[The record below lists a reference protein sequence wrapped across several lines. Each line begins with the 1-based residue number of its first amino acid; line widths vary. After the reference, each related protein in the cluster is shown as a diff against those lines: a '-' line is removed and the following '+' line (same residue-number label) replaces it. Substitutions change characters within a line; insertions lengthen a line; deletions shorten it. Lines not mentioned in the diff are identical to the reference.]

1 MRGLVAAS
9 QETRT
14 LSPKPGWSGL
24 IGLFCVS
31 FVLCTAEPTAF
42 AATLIWTGLGNNSII
57 LDPNN
62 WSPSQIPTTGD
73 TLIFAGTN
81 GLTPALI
88 SNNLT
93 IASMSFAAGAGAFTI
108 GGTKVFTISAGG
120 ITNNSVNLETINT
133 AITLGISQ
141 TWTASSGSM
150 SFGGV
155 VNLNNSVLTIDGS
168 FNTTISG
175 QITSGGGSL
184 TKNGTGTLTLSG
196 STANNYG
203 GTTSVNGGTLI
214 LSKLGGNAIAGPL
227 VIGDGVG
234 TDTVFLNNSNQINNK
249 AVTINSSGVLDL
261 NTNSDAIGTLTMTG
275 GSVMTE
281 TGTFTLG
288 GDVTTNAFTASATI
302 SGNFNLGANRTFTVA
317 DGAAADD
324 LVVSANIDSSGA
336 NLTKAGAGRMVL
348 SGSNLLHDVTVSAG
362 TLTLRNS
369 NALGTGATPTV
380 SSGATLELEG
390 GISIN
395 NALTLNG
402 TGVGNQGAL
411 LNVSGD
417 NTVTGAIT
425 QGSSSTIGSN
435 SGTLTI
441 SGTMNGGGGGKS
453 FDFVGAGNTT
463 VTGVISNNGSVTMDG
478 TGVLSLSAVNTYS
491 GGTTINSGTVAVN
504 NIQSLG
510 AIGVAATINA
520 GTLEVTS
527 GFTATRNFTLGST
540 TSTIQVDPGQTFNV
554 ITTISGTGTLN
565 KTGSGTLVLG
575 IPDTYIGG
583 TNISQ
588 GTVQITT
595 NNAIP
600 SIGTLTVSG
609 GTLDTQTSSDTVGP
623 VLLQSGSIIGSGT
636 LTSNTSYTV
645 QSGLI
650 SAPLAGSVPM
660 TKDTSGTVTLSGNN
674 TFTGSTTVNAGTLTL
689 AATSGS
695 ALGSTS
701 AITVNSGGTL
711 LLGASDQIN
720 NSAGMTLHG
729 GTFAKGN
736 FSEGAAGAAGIG
748 ALTLTSAGSHIDFGT
763 GTVGTL
769 SFASFSA
776 AGNSLTIDNWTGTP
790 NTVGG
795 VGTDRLIFDTTQSG
809 NLSFF
814 NFTGYLGA
822 TQIPL
827 GPGFFEVV
835 PLAPVPEPSTWAS
848 GIFALAAVIHV
859 ARKKLRAAGRAEI
872 QRILSGRG

>member
-9 QETRT
+9 EKTRT
-14 LSPKPGWSGL
+14 LSPKLGWSGFL
-24 IGLFCVS
+24 GLFCVS

-42 AATLIWTGLGNNSII
+42 AATLTWTGLGNNSII

-62 WSPSQIPTTGD
+62 WNPSQVPATGD

-81 GLTPALI
+81 GLTPALV

-93 IASMSFAAGAGAFTI
+93 IASMSFAASAGAFTI
-108 GGTKVFTISAGG
+108 GGTKVFTINAGG
-120 ITNNSVNLETINT
+120 ITNNSSSLETINT

-141 TWTASSGSM
+141 TWTAASGALSI
-150 SFGGV
+150 GGV

-184 TKNGTGTLTLSG
+184 TKNGSGTLTLSG

-203 GTTSVNGGTLI
+203 GTTTVNGGTLI
-214 LSKLGGNAIAGPL
+214 LSKIGGNAIAGPL

-261 NTNSDAIGTLTMTG
+261 NSNSDAIGTLTMTG

-288 GDVTTNAFTASATI
+288 GDVTTNANPTSATI
-302 SGNFNLGANRTFTVA
+302 SGNFNLGGNRTFTVA

-348 SGSNLLHDVTVSAG
+348 SGSNLLHDVAVSAG

-380 SSGATLELEG
+380 SSGATLELDG

-402 TGVGNQGAL
+402 VGVNNQGAL

-417 NTVTGAIT
+417 NTYS
-425 QGSSSTIGSN
+425 GSIKINNDSTIGSN
-435 SGTLTI
+435 SGTLI
-441 SGTMNGGGGGKS
+441 LSGPMDGNGKAVT
-453 FDFVGAGNTT
+453 FVGAGNTT
-463 VTGVISNNGSVTMDG
+463 VTGVVSSNGTAVTMNG
-478 TGVLSLSAVNTYS
+478 TGVLSLFGVNTFG
-491 GGTTINSGTVAVN
+491 GGTTINSGTLAAN
-504 NIQSLG
+504 NNQSLG
-510 AIGVAATINA
+510 ATGVAATINA
-520 GTLEVTS
+520 GTLETTAS
-527 GFTATRNFTLGST
+527 YTATRNFTLGSSS
-540 TSTIQVDPGQTFNV
+540 STIQVDTGTFNV

-575 IPDTYIGG
+575 VPDTYIGG
-583 TNISQ
+583 TNIFQ

-595 NNAIP
+595 NNALP
-600 SIGTLTVSG
+600 GVGTVTISG

-623 VLLQSGSIIGSGT
+623 VVLKSGSIIGSGT

-645 QSGLI
+645 ESGSI
-650 SAPLAGSVPM
+650 SAPLAGNVPM
-660 TKDTSGTVTLSGNN
+660 TKNTSGTVTLSGND

-689 AATSGS
+689 ATSSGS

-720 NSAGMTLHG
+720 NSAGMTLNG

-736 FSEGAAGAAGIG
+736 FSEGTAGAVGIG

-790 NTVGG
+790 NMVGG
-795 VGTDRLIFDTTQSG
+795 VGTDRLIFDANQSG

-822 TQIPL
+822 TEFNL
-827 GPGFFEVV
+827 GNGFFEVV
-835 PLAPVPEPSTWAS
+835 PLAPVPEPATWAA
-848 GIFALAAVIHV
+848 GVLGLTAVLYAV
-859 ARKKLRAAGRAEI
+859 RKRRQPGRS
-872 QRILSGRG
+872 QKP